1 MDRRRF
7 VATLGGLAVAW
18 KVNMFEATANAA
30 KGPVIVEAGRR
41 VDAPGAE
48 TERFPPANVEEV
60 RKRIQEFLNHEKP
73 SAFVSSAACGA
84 DLLALEVAGGLHI
97 KRYVLLPSSVE
108 AFRKGSVTD
117 RPGDWGPLYDQVIN
131 SSTVKLLEPAGQPGR
146 LPENQPGTAE
156 RGRNSGAQEPHVNDS
171 VGRLEQTIARR
182 RRCYRPFFG
191 AGQVAENPGGRNFDA
206 LSRRE
211 YGRWWFLWQIL
222 LPYVQALRV
231 VEQGHEAEVHV
242 QLLVAVKQGHAG
254 IVGHEVDFGFLVSAE
269 HYDILHDA

>member
-60 RKRIQEFLNHEKP
+60 RKRIQEFLSHEKP

-84 DLLALEVAGGLHI
+84 DLLALEVAGALHI

-117 RPGDWGPLYDQVIN
+117 RPGDWGPLYDQVIK
-131 SSTVKLLEPAGQPGR
+131 SSTVKLLN
-146 LPENQPGTAE
+146 LPDNQEGYLKTNLELLNEAETLARKNHTSTTALVVWNKQS
-156 RGRNSGAQEPHVNDS
+156 RGPDDVTGHF
-171 VGRLEQTIARR
+171 LEQAK
-182 RRCYRPFFG
+182 
-191 AGQVAENPGGRNFDA
+191 
-206 LSRRE
+206 
-211 YGRWWFLWQIL
+211 
-222 LPYVQALRV
+222 LRKIPV
-231 VEQGHEAEVHV
+231 VEIST
-242 QLLVAVKQGHAG
+242 L
-254 IVGHEVDFGFLVSAE
+254 
-269 HYDILHDA
+269 